1 MLKNLKTIINDT
13 LYVSKLVRTNNKK
26 LIIIFSVALSQLIA
40 YSDILIILFFTS
52 IFTDTPVFPDS
63 LDFLNDLFQF
73 NLLLPIV
80 ILVRYFF
87 QYQQSVILKKL
98 EYDVQYNLKTYLL
111 DEIFE
116 NRNFSTADTFFYINT
131 LTAHISYFYSSI
143 ASFLNFLLQTV
154 AFTTYLFVTEPTTI
168 SAFLLGTLTLTYPI
182 FLLIKKS
189 RQYEQL
195 IYEKGLETSKE
206 IQRVLDNVF
215 LIKLLKKEKQESKRY
230 SDIAKDLY
238 ADQLKKHKVVVVNSY
253 LPPFITVFLMSIIA
267 LYFNNYFVIT
277 LSFLGVTLRM
287 FQSLANLT
295 TSFNQIVNSH
305 VHIDTFYNMEK
316 FKQQTYKENYIVNLN
331 NESENIFEIKNASF
345 RYFNSDRDLF
355 RNLNLEIKRNS
366 HTVLTGPNGSG
377 KSTILG
383 LLAGVFYPS
392 EGKIIANSSK
402 LGYVGPT
409 PLIFTSSLR
418 DNLTYGTKSNVSD
431 EKIYEL
437 LNEFQLFE
445 NNKISNLDKLVSN
458 KSLSSGQMQKIA
470 FIRALLS
477 DIDTLFLDESTSN
490 LDVETKNL
498 IFEILNK
505 NDLTIINSTHDINN
519 FDNVSHHYKIEFNK
533 DYRGIVKIL

>member
-1 MLKNLKTIINDT
+1 MLKNLKTIISDT

-80 ILVRYFF
+80 ILIRYFF

-418 DNLTYGTKSNVSD
+418 DNLTYGTTSNVSD

>member
-1 MLKNLKTIINDT
+1 MLKNLKTIISDT
-13 LYVSKLVRTNNKK
+13 LYVSKLVKTNNKK

-366 HTVLTGPNGSG
+366 HTVFTGPNGSG

-418 DNLTYGTKSNVSD
+418 DNLTYGTTSNVSD
-431 EKIYEL
+431 ENIYEL

-445 NNKISNLDKLVSN
+445 NNKIGNLDKLVSN

>member
-355 RNLNLEIKRNS
+355 RN
-366 HTVLTGPNGSG
+366 
-377 KSTILG
+377 
-383 LLAGVFYPS
+383 
-392 EGKIIANSSK
+392 
-402 LGYVGPT
+402 
-409 PLIFTSSLR
+409 
-418 DNLTYGTKSNVSD
+418 
-431 EKIYEL
+431 
-437 LNEFQLFE
+437 
-445 NNKISNLDKLVSN
+445 
-458 KSLSSGQMQKIA
+458 
-470 FIRALLS
+470 
-477 DIDTLFLDESTSN
+477 
-490 LDVETKNL
+490 
-498 IFEILNK
+498 
-505 NDLTIINSTHDINN
+505 
-519 FDNVSHHYKIEFNK
+519 
-533 DYRGIVKIL
+533 